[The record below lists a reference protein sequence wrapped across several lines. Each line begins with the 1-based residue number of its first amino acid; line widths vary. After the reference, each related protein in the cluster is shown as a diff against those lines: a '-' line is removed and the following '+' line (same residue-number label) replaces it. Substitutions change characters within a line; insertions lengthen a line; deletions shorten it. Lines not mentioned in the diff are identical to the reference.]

1 MAAMLSSEMGNPDK
15 LAMMLAETRE
25 MGLNV
30 RAPSVNESVARFRP
44 AKGVIHFGMAGVKNV
59 GAGAVE
65 MIAAERDKNG
75 PFKGLMDFCTR
86 MDSREVNRK
95 TLESLIKCGAFDFCH
110 KPRSRLFA
118 GIEIA
123 MSRAQSAQK
132 DKLSGQCSLFDL
144 LGGGGPAQDSDDDLP
159 AVEPWP
165 DSEMLS
171 AEKEL
176 IGFYISGHPLSEH
189 EWTLKTFALQR
200 IGELAEVMAEA
211 GNDEQKTFIR
221 VGGLVDKYKKVFT
234 KKDDPKPYARF
245 RLEGLEAA
253 VNAVVWP
260 DDFQKFEKLLEDGA
274 PLMAAGRITR
284 DFRDELEIQVSE
296 LFPLAEAP
304 LLFAEK
310 LSLHLPEAAL
320 SGEKLQAIKKIAA
333 EHSGPT
339 PLNICVLLDS
349 GEKIFIKADR
359 HSQVAVSQELMQK
372 LEHLLGE
379 EAVYAGARP
388 QPFLREP
395 PRRRF
400 GGKRG

>member
-1 MAAMLSSEMGNPDK
+1 
-15 LAMMLAETRE
+15 
-25 MGLNV
+25 
-30 RAPSVNESVARFRP
+30 
-44 AKGVIHFGMAGVKNV
+44 MAGVKNV

-65 MIAAERDKNG
+65 ALVKEREKNG

-110 KPRSRLFA
+110 MPRSRLFA
-118 GIEIA
+118 GVEMAIG
-123 MSRAQSAQK
+123 RAQSAQK
-132 DKLSGQCSLFDL
+132 DKQSGQSSLFDMF
-144 LGGGGPAQDSDDDLP
+144 GGGPAQNSDDDLP
-159 AVEPWP
+159 AIEPWP

-200 IGELAEVMAEA
+200 IGELGDVLEA
-211 GNDEQKTFIR
+211 AGGDEQKTFVR

-234 KKDDPKPYARF
+234 KKDDPRPYARF

-260 DDFQKFEKLLEDGA
+260 DDFQKFEKLLEDNA
-274 PLMAAGRITR
+274 PLMAGGRITR

-296 LFPLAEAP
+296 LFPLDTAP
-304 LLFAEK
+304 ALFAEK
-310 LSLHLPEAAL
+310 VSLHLPEAAL
-320 SGEKLQAIKKIAA
+320 SQAQLQAIKKIAA
-333 EHSGPT
+333 EHPGPT
-339 PLNICVLLDS
+339 PLNICILLDS
-349 GEKIFIKADR
+349 GEKVFIKADR
-359 HSQVAVSQELMQK
+359 HSQVTASPELVQK

-379 EAVYAGARP
+379 EGVYTGARP
-388 QPFLREP
+388 QPFLHEP

-400 GGKRG
+400 NGRKS

>member
-1 MAAMLSSEMGNPDK
+1 
-15 LAMMLAETRE
+15 
-25 MGLNV
+25 
-30 RAPSVNESVARFRP
+30 
-44 AKGVIHFGMAGVKNV
+44 
-59 GAGAVE
+59 
-65 MIAAERDKNG
+65 
-75 PFKGLMDFCTR
+75 
-86 MDSREVNRK
+86 
-95 TLESLIKCGAFDFCH
+95 
-110 KPRSRLFA
+110 
-118 GIEIA
+118 
-123 MSRAQSAQK
+123 QSAQK
-132 DKLSGQCSLFDL
+132 DKLSGQSSLFDML
-144 LGGGGPAQDSDDDLP
+144 DTGPAQNSDNDLP
-159 AVEPWP
+159 VVEPWP

-176 IGFYISGHPLSEH
+176 IGFYISGHPLAEH
-189 EWTLKTFALQR
+189 EWTLKTFALQK
-200 IGELAEVMAEA
+200 IGELGDVLEA
-211 GNDEQKTFIR
+211 AGGDEQKTYIR

-234 KKDDPKPYARF
+234 KPKKPEDHPKPYARF

-260 DDFQKFEKLLEDGA
+260 DDFSRFEKLLEDNA
-274 PLMAAGRITR
+274 PLMAAGRITK

-320 SGEKLQAIKKIAA
+320 SPEKLAAVKKIAA
-333 EHSGPT
+333 AYPGPT
-339 PLNICVLLDS
+339 PLNLCVLLDS

-359 HSQVAVSQELMQK
+359 SSQVTVSPELVQK

-379 EAVYAGARP
+379 DAVYVGARS

-400 GGKRG
+400 NGKRG